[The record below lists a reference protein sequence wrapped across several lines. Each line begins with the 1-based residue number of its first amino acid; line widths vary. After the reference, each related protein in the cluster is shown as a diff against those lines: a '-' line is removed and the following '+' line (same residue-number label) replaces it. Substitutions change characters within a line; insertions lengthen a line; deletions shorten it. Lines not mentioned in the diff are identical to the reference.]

1 MRISALDHT
10 LGRNPDRREL
20 DFSVDTRLAISR
32 RLDRLGIDYL
42 EAGPGVVA
50 VSGCCW
56 HAGAIGLQEYC
67 GRIAKTVRCLKSR
80 ERRVIFRAEDFFDG
94 YRADAPVA
102 LNLLEAAKA
111 NGADVVCLCDSAGGS
126 LPHVIREVCLEVR
139 KRFEGVLGIRAHN
152 DSGLAVANTLEAV
165 EQGFTHIEGS
175 ISAYG
180 SRGGNADLCSI
191 IANLEYKLGHTVVG
205 RDNLEGM
212 LGVARFIVDAG
223 AMPVRLKLV
232 RDEEALL
239 EEVDKRLSGRLTSVA
254 RRAALERIRLFESA
268 GYELHTANGT
278 LELLVR
284 EALSPERPFAT
295 ERYELTCHAT
305 PYQEAMTTATARLRA
320 GDALRCESEQ
330 GAGPVDALARALRQ
344 CLFALYP
351 AITEIRLRDYRV
363 HTIEPAHGGASRV
376 RVAIDWSES
385 GRGWTTAGVFRGLGG
400 GRLAGTCGRLPA
412 RADAGGGT
420 WTRDAPLDRRHVVG
434 RIAQPASIFRCARVQ
449 EPFRS
454 PHPWLSGRPRREAS
468 HRRHSAAS
476 IYQTNGGSPQLP
488 L

>member
-10 LGRNPDRREL
+10 LGHNPQRREL
-20 DFSVDTRLAISR
+20 DFSVDTRLAICR

-42 EAGPGVVA
+42 EAGCPSADPTAREFFARARTGCHLWHGRLVASLGLDAIRGALDQDAAIGATLEAGTGVVA

-56 HAGAIGLQEYC
+56 HAGPIGLQEYC
-67 GRIAKTVRCLKSR
+67 GRIAKTVGCLKLHK
-80 ERRVIFRAEDFFDG
+80 RRVIFRADDFFDG
-94 YRADAPVA
+94 YRADPPVA

-126 LPHVIREVCLEVR
+126 LRVIREVCLEVR

-165 EQGFTHIEGS
+165 EQGFTHVEGS

-180 SRGGNADLCSI
+180 SCGGNADLCSI

-212 LGVARFIVDAG
+212 PGVARFIVGAG
-223 AMPVRLKLV
+223 RTPVRLKLV
-232 RDEEALL
+232 RNEEALL
-239 EEVDKRLSGRLTSVA
+239 EEVDERLSGRLKSVE
-254 RRAALERIRLFESA
+254 RRAVLERIRLLESA

-284 EALSPERPFAT
+284 EALSPERPFAA
-295 ERYELTCHAT
+295 ERYDLACHAT
-305 PYQEAMTTATARLRA
+305 PHQEAMTTATARLRV
-320 GDALRCESEQ
+320 GDAVRSESEQ

-351 AITEIRLRDYRV
+351 AIIEIRLRDYRV
-363 HTIEPAHGGASRV
+363 HAIEPAHGGASRV

-385 GRGWTTAGVFRGLGG
+385 GKRWTTAGVSADLVEAAWLALVGG
-400 GRLAGTCGRLPA
+400 FQLALMRV
-412 RADAGGGT
+412 AGGGLAT
-420 WTRDAPLDRRHVVG
+420 
-434 RIAQPASIFRCARVQ
+434 
-449 EPFRS
+449 
-454 PHPWLSGRPRREAS
+454 
-468 HRRHSAAS
+468 
-476 IYQTNGGSPQLP
+476 LP
-488 L
+488 STTDMSWAV

>member
-10 LGRNPDRREL
+10 LGHNPQRREV
-20 DFSVDTRLAISR
+20 DFSVDARLAISR

-42 EAGPGVVA
+42 EAGCPSADPTAREFFARARTECHLWHGRLVASLGLDAIRGALDQDAGIGATLEAGTGVVA

-56 HAGAIGLQEYC
+56 HAGPIGLQEYC
-67 GRIAKTVRCLKSR
+67 GRIAKTVGCLKLG
-80 ERRVIFRAEDFFDG
+80 ERRVIFRADDFFDG
-94 YRADAPVA
+94 YRANPRVA

-139 KRFEGVLGIRAHN
+139 KRIEGVLGIRAHD

-180 SRGGNADLCSI
+180 TRGGNADLCSI

-212 LGVARFIVDAG
+212 PGVARFIVDAG

-305 PYQEAMTTATARLRA
+305 PYQEAMTTATARLRV
-320 GDALRCESEQ
+320 GDAVRSESEQ

-385 GRGWTTAGVFRGLGG
+385 GKRWTTAGVSADLVEAAWLALVGGFQLALMRVAERGL
-400 GRLAGTCGRLPA
+400 ATLPSV
-412 RADAGGGT
+412 ADMSWA
-420 WTRDAPLDRRHVVG
+420 V
-434 RIAQPASIFRCARVQ
+434 
-449 EPFRS
+449 
-454 PHPWLSGRPRREAS
+454 
-468 HRRHSAAS
+468 
-476 IYQTNGGSPQLP
+476 
-488 L
+488 

>member
-10 LGRNPDRREL
+10 LGHNPQRREL

-42 EAGPGVVA
+42 EAGSPSADPTAREFFARAPTECHLWHGRLVASLGLDAIRGALDQDAGIGATLEAGTGVVA

-56 HAGAIGLQEYC
+56 HAGPIGLQEYC
-67 GRIAKTVRCLKSR
+67 GRIAKTVGCLKLR
-80 ERRVIFRAEDFFDG
+80 ERRVIFRADDFFDG
-94 YRADAPVA
+94 YRADPAVA

-212 LGVARFIVDAG
+212 PGVARFIVDAG
-223 AMPVRLKLV
+223 RTPVRLKLV
-232 RDEEALL
+232 RAEEALL
-239 EEVDKRLSGRLTSVA
+239 EEVDERLSGRLKSVE
-254 RRAALERIRLFESA
+254 RRAVLERIRLFESA
-268 GYELHTANGT
+268 GYELHMANGT

-284 EALSPERPFAT
+284 EALSSERPFAT
-295 ERYELTCHAT
+295 ERYELACHAT

-320 GDALRCESEQ
+320 GDAVRSESEQ

-385 GRGWTTAGVFRGLGG
+385 GKRWTTAGVSADLVEAAWLALVGGFQLALMRVAERGL
-400 GRLAGTCGRLPA
+400 AKLP
-412 RADAGGGT
+412 
-420 WTRDAPLDRRHVVG
+420 
-434 RIAQPASIFRCARVQ
+434 
-449 EPFRS
+449 
-454 PHPWLSGRPRREAS
+454 
-468 HRRHSAAS
+468 SAADMS
-476 IYQTNGGSPQLP
+476 WAV
-488 L
+488 